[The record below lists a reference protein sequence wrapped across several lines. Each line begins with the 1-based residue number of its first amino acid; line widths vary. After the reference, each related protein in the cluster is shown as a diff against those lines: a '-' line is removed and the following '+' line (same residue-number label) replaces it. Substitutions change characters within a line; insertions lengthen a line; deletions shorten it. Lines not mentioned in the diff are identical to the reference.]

1 MIKKQFT
8 LYLENKPGALA
19 RVTRQ
24 LGRARVNIDGIS
36 VAESTDVSLVQIV
49 ASNAAATRRIL
60 KQLAISFTVQDVS
73 LLPLENVPGA
83 LCSVVSE
90 LARSKV
96 NINYVYATG
105 SAGKGAS
112 MDYVVI
118 SAPDLEQVEACWSK
132 VSGQPQ
138 EKKAASVV

>member
-8 LYLENKPGALA
+8 LYLENKPGALSK
-19 RVTRQ
+19 VTRQ
-24 LGRARVNIDGIS
+24 LGRAKVNIDGIS

-49 ASNAAATRRIL
+49 ASNAATTRRIL
-60 KQLAISFTVQDVS
+60 KQLAIPFTVQDVT

-105 SAGKGAS
+105 SAGKS
-112 MDYVVI
+112 PSTDYVVI
-118 SAPDLEQVEACWSK
+118 SAPELDKVEACWEQVCGRRRK
-132 VSGQPQ
+132 
-138 EKKAASVV
+138 

>member
-8 LYLENKPGALA
+8 LYLENKPGALSK
-19 RVTRQ
+19 VTRQ
-24 LGRARVNIDGIS
+24 LGRAKVNIEGIS

-49 ASNAAATRRIL
+49 ASNAATTRRIL
-60 KQLAISFTVQDVS
+60 KQLSIPFTVQDVT

-90 LARSKV
+90 LARRKV

-105 SAGKGAS
+105 SAGKSPAV
-112 MDYVVI
+112 DYVVI
-118 SAPDLEQVEACWSK
+118 GAPDLDKVEACWEQVCSRHRK
-132 VSGQPQ
+132 
-138 EKKAASVV
+138 